1 MVRRKR
7 AFCPGTALPDWPF
20 PDKRVPSH
28 GGARNPRA
36 GAPDGLQAAN
46 MLHPVIAFLLA
57 LDLIDERP

>member
-28 GGARNPRA
+28 DGARNPRA
-36 GAPDGLQAAN
+36 GAPDGLQAAK

-57 LDLIDERP
+57 LGLIDERP

>member
-1 MVRRKR
+1 MARRKR

-28 GGARNPRA
+28 DGARNPRA

-46 MLHPVIAFLLA
+46 MLHRIIAFLLA
-57 LDLIDERP
+57 LGLIDARA

>member
-20 PDKRVPSH
+20 PDKRVPS
-28 GGARNPRA
+28 RNPRA

-46 MLHPVIAFLLA
+46 MLHPVITFLLA
-57 LDLIDERP
+57 LGLIDERP